1 MMIILFINK
10 IQIIYIIVI
19 CHKLMVEFTDM
30 KGQELVDIKETE
42 DKLELSFKNNKYI
55 IQIVD
60 GNFKITQTI

>member
-1 MMIILFINK
+1 
-10 IQIIYIIVI
+10 
-19 CHKLMVEFTDM
+19 MVEFTDM
-30 KGQELVDIKETE
+30 KGQELVDIKEIE